1 MTGARQRR
9 GEHMAL
15 WVPFLLP
22 TPVTSFSL
30 CLAPQFGSNSEVW
43 ELMFIREHIAHFVH
57 SFSDKFTFKRS
68 AALEVRGR
76 RTPIPRDGLEW
87 QIPHSSL
94 PCSVARSV
102 HTHPSLHHSA
112 MHEAPAPPAPALSV
126 LNAALQDAR
135 REPPGENAGGSKGSS
150 QQRSADVVM
159 KGGNRRGLRN
169 PRIRDQE
176 IEDLMPQ
183 GKAR

>member
-1 MTGARQRR
+1 MSSVRAWPTGIALTPRAQSRAWPVTGARQRR

-87 QIPHSSL
+87 QTPHSSL
-94 PCSVARSV
+94 PCSVARSAPCA
-102 HTHPSLHHSA
+102 HIHLCITAPCTRPPPRLPLPS
-112 MHEAPAPPAPALSV
+112 
-126 LNAALQDAR
+126 QC
-135 REPPGENAGGSKGSS
+135 
-150 QQRSADVVM
+150 
-159 KGGNRRGLRN
+159 
-169 PRIRDQE
+169 
-176 IEDLMPQ
+176 
-183 GKAR
+183 